1 MSTTIIK
8 GKIELHERTD
18 KFDDDGIKFI
28 QHELTINRVKYKFN
42 LPPKYNFY
50 FENQTEVV
58 LEVDENK
65 NAIAGI
71 CPKQNYSWG
80 KTKALKGEVKESD
93 RFELAKGMVIEKR
106 KEVFNQSRGTT
117 GVDSYTSSNKN
128 TVTYTIVLPEKT
140 FRVNEQVG
148 KRVKPNTEIVALLE
162 ENVAYI
168 IKDKTNQKIY
178 GKPRKDYL
186 IGLFLLIAFNVAM
199 QYFVFAG
206 KKEIFTSFNL
216 VLIIGNIFF
225 GIAFLISFLSFLSSS
240 KTLKLFKQMEEEGK

>member
-1 MSTTIIK
+1 MSNTVIK
-8 GKIELHERTD
+8 GKIEHHERTE
-18 KFDDDGIKFI
+18 KYDDDGIKFI
-28 QHELTINRVKYKFN
+28 QHELTINRIKYKFN
-42 LPPKYNFY
+42 LPAKYNFY
-50 FENQTEVV
+50 FENQIEVV
-58 LEVDENK
+58 LEVDGN
-65 NAIAGI
+65 NNVIAGL

-80 KTKALKGEVKESD
+80 KTKALKREVKESD
-93 RFELAKGMVIEKR
+93 RFELVKGLVIEKR

-128 TVTYTIVLPEKT
+128 SVTYTIVLPEKT
-140 FRVNEQVG
+140 FRVNENVG

-186 IGLFLLIAFNVAM
+186 IGLLLLIGFNVAM

-206 KKEIFTSFNL
+206 KKEIFTSFNT
-216 VLIIGNIFF
+216 VVIIGNVFF

-240 KTLKLFKQMEEEGK
+240 KTLKIFNQMEEEGK